1 MTVQAQRPCVL
12 VFAGHDPSG
21 GAGIQAD
28 IEAIA
33 AQGAHALT
41 VITALT
47 VQDHNHVVAVHP
59 VAAAVMMAQAQIV
72 CAHVKIAAIKIGIVG
87 SAENAQAIADF
98 IQTMRITQPDLP
110 VILDPVL
117 GSGRGH
123 NLGTDDAVASLQRL
137 LPLASLITPNL
148 LEIKR
153 LCPDQ
158 EDFAAQAKVLFQG
171 SCAEVLLKG
180 GHAEAGDICNR
191 WFSAGRPSAEVSWSW
206 PRMEGEFH
214 GSGCTLAS
222 AIAGQ
227 LALGHCLEMSL
238 LNAQK
243 YTQASLENAY
253 RIGDGQAIP
262 NRTLQREN
270 KHES

>member
-1 MTVQAQRPCVL
+1 MTVQASRPCVL

-47 VQDHNHVVAVHP
+47 VQDQNHVVAVHP
-59 VAAAVMMAQAQIV
+59 VAAAVLLQQAHIV
-72 CAHVKIAAIKIGIVG
+72 SKTLRIAAIKIGIVG

-98 IQTMRITQPDLP
+98 IQVLRRNQPDFP
-110 VILDPVL
+110 VVLDPVL

-123 NLGTDDAVASLQRL
+123 ALGADDAVISLQPL
-137 LPLASLITPNL
+137 LPHATLVTPNL
-148 LEIKR
+148 LEIAR
-153 LCPDQ
+153 LCP
-158 EDFAAQAKVLFQG
+158 AADSHAEQAQSLFQG
-171 SCAEVLLKG
+171 TCHEVLLKG
-180 GHAEAGDICNR
+180 GHAEDGDVCNR
-191 WFSAGRPSAEVSWSW
+191 WFSQGRPGADCSWTW
-206 PRMEGEFH
+206 PRLDGEFH

-227 LALGHCLEMSL
+227 LSLGFSLEESL
-238 LNAQK
+238 LAAQI
-243 YTQASLENAY
+243 YTQNSLVNAY

-262 NRTLQREN
+262 NRVLKKE
-270 KHES
+270 K